1 VSSLSVIIC
10 THNPRGD
17 YLRRVLEALR
27 MQTLPPS
34 RWQLLL
40 VDNAST
46 RPIDGIDGIS
56 WHPDVRILKE
66 DNLGLTH
73 ARFRASRE
81 ADADLLAFIDD
92 DNVPAPD
99 YLEKALELF
108 HGHPMIGC
116 VSGDILGEYE
126 TPPPAWFKGEYE
138 SWIAVRRIEK
148 DRFSS
153 FWHPRSEPCG
163 AGMVV
168 RRPVLLSMIRR
179 REGIASEMILGRSGT
194 SLLSGEDT
202 EISHHAMEMGY
213 LVGQVAALK
222 MKHLIPSRR
231 VSTEYLF
238 QLYRNICASGL
249 IVSANRSRLIPP
261 LPGFRKF
268 ALEIVKA
275 MLKPYPESRMAR
287 ERIRAHFLARRL
299 FRNFLAQGSRV

>member
-1 VSSLSVIIC
+1 M
-10 THNPRGD
+10 D

-27 MQTLPPS
+27 MQTLPLS
-34 RWQLLL
+34 QWQLLL

-46 RPIDGIDGIS
+46 SPIEGIDGMS
-56 WHPDVRILKE
+56 WHPDVRILHE

-108 HGHPMIGC
+108 DRHLMIGC
-116 VSGDILGEYE
+116 VSGDIRGEYE
-126 TPPPAWFKGEYE
+126 TPPPEWFKGEYE

-148 DRFSS
+148 DTFSN

-168 RRPVLLSMIRR
+168 RRSVLLAMISSRK
-179 REGIASEMILGRSGT
+179 GSKLILDRSGS
-194 SLLSGEDT
+194 SLLSGGDV
-202 EISHHAMEMGY
+202 EISHKAMDMGY
-213 LVGQVAALK
+213 LVGQVSALK
-222 MKHLIPSRR
+222 MNHLIPSRR

-249 IVSANRSRLIPP
+249 IVSGNRSCLPP
-261 LPGFRKF
+261 AFPGLGKL
-268 ALEIVKA
+268 AKEIGN
-275 MLKPYPESRMAR
+275 MLFKPRPENRMAW
-287 ERIRAHFLARRL
+287 ERIRSHFLARRL
-299 FRNFLAQGSRV
+299 YHDFLKSAPLP